1 MKRDSAAKVDVELLA
16 IIGPPPAFGKSWNRS
31 SVDTQLRQTLDAERG
46 RGLSNA
52 EIRSLY
58 ESLGIAND

>member
-16 IIGPPPAFGKSWNRS
+16 IVGPPPAFREPWNRS

-58 ESLGIAND
+58 ESFGIADD

>member
-1 MKRDSAAKVDVELLA
+1 MKCDSAAKVDIELLA
-16 IIGPPPAFGKSWNRS
+16 IVGPPPAFRESWNRS
-31 SVDTQLRQTLDAERG
+31 PVDAQLRETLDAERG

-58 ESLGIAND
+58 ESFGIADD

>member
-16 IIGPPPAFGKSWNRS
+16 IVGPPPAFREPWNRS
-31 SVDTQLRQTLDAERG
+31 PVDTQLRQTLDAEGG

-58 ESLGIAND
+58 ESFGIADD

>member
-1 MKRDSAAKVDVELLA
+1 VKRDAAAKVDIELFA
-16 IIGPPPAFGKSWNRS
+16 VVAPPPALREPWNRP
-31 SVDTQLRQTLDAERG
+31 SVDTELRQTLDAEGG

-58 ESLGIAND
+58 ESFGIADD